1 MAYLAKEERRET
13 IFKAVLD
20 VVAQKGFGGITARG
34 VAAELGAA
42 TGIIHHHFDSLTD
55 MKCSALLFAARQDL
69 AANDVI
75 FTQNPIG
82 PALLQILDWRKIPE
96 STSISRI
103 WISAADEATRSP
115 EFDAVYGKAVNDF
128 HAQLSGYIRKGV
140 TSGDLKSGID
150 PDLVAWKLVAVSAS
164 LSDFLASDH
173 IAVTGDQVSQII
185 QHELQESLSI
195 QI

>member
-55 MKCSALLFAARQDL
+55 LKCSSLLYAAQQDL
-69 AANDVI
+69 EANDLLVA
-75 FTQNPIG
+75 QHPIG
-82 PALLQILDWRKIPE
+82 EALLQVLDWRKVPN

-103 WISAADEATRSP
+103 WISAADEATRSA
-115 EFDAVYGKAVNDF
+115 EFDAVYGKAVNEF
-128 HAQLSGYIRKGV
+128 HAQLSGYIQDG
-140 TSGDLKSGID
+140 LKSGALTSRMD
-150 PDLVAWKLVAVSAS
+150 PDVLAWKLVALSAS

-173 IAVTGDQVSQII
+173 IDVTGDQVSHII
-185 QHELQESLSI
+185 QQELQASLGL
-195 QI
+195 